1 MAWPVIASTAT
12 TLSVFFPLLFWTG
25 MVGEFMKFLPI
36 TVILTLFASLF
47 MALIFIPVMGGIIGK
62 RQPQTAASKA
72 ALAAADSGDPRRIG
86 GVTGAYVRVLN
97 WAILRPAATVLL
109 TVAML
114 LGSFDLPGLWSAAGL
129 GALIGLGHGAFL
141 IAVFL
146 PLLPVVHPRLASG
159 YDGPS
164 ALTQIEPPGAFGLN
178 YGGATPATT
187 VAAQCLY
194 GLILGLGY
202 GAAITG

>member
-1 MAWPVIASTAT
+1 MNAWQLAMEHWGAWALWGLVASAGMAT
-12 TLSVFFPLLFWTG
+12 
-25 MVGEFMKFLPI
+25 
-36 TVILTLFASLF
+36 ILEGAQL
-47 MALIFIPVMGGIIGK
+47 
-62 RQPQTAASKA
+62 
-72 ALAAADSGDPRRIG
+72 G
-86 GVTGAYVRVLN
+86 GVSRMSLPFLFGAFFAEDRRRSIMIGYGLYLAGG
-97 WAILRPAATVLL
+97 WAFALL
-109 TVAML
+109 YAML

-187 VAAQCLY
+187 VAAQCL
-194 GLILGLGY
+194 
-202 GAAITG
+202 